1 MLLKSEL
8 LDIEDLILLVL
19 QDAAG
24 IAGPTLPPDLFRLR
38 KLCEKARNNWTTRI
52 FSTAKDHV
60 INRYVLF
67 HQAGITQLS
76 DHVDRVNTV
85 GQPAGSKSLFIQEI
99 LAELEQ
105 LLLFLRQRC
114 YRFFDIDY
122 HVSAYAVRQEKLAI
136 AASLDRIAASATRV
150 AAPELLSL
158 LCADVE
164 EYLADG
170 QASGLSYRRVAK
182 INGLLTLVLNEL
194 NRGDATTTGR
204 LVRILFQ
211 RNLNSHRFAN
221 WLRRHYES
229 LAGEGENRIM
239 QEADALLD
247 IYVNPDDRF
256 IRHLPSIDEQILPWL
271 RLQVTDAATDPLSA
285 YPGTD
290 EQMRLVLS
298 VPQFAMF
305 VRVFHKN
312 GCFPEQN
319 AAAIMRFF
327 IRHFTSKKQGRIS
340 IKSFN
345 HAFYSKDQLT
355 AAIVLDYLQRMVA
368 YVHKVYFPK

>member
-8 LDIEDLILLVL
+8 LDIEDLILLAL

-38 KLCEKARNNWTTRI
+38 NLCEKARNNWTTRI
-52 FSTAKDHV
+52 FSAAKDHV
-60 INRYVLF
+60 ISRYVLF

-76 DHVDRVNTV
+76 DRVDRAN
-85 GQPAGSKSLFIQEI
+85 PALPAAGKSLFIQEI

-105 LLLFLRQRC
+105 LLQFLRQRC
-114 YRFFDIDY
+114 YRFFDLDY
-122 HVSAYAVRQEKLAI
+122 HVSAYTVRQEKLVI
-136 AASLDRIAASATRV
+136 AAYLDQIAASATRG

-164 EYLADG
+164 DYLADG
-170 QASGLSYRRVAK
+170 QVSGLSYRRLAK
-182 INGLLTLVLNEL
+182 IDGLLTLVLDEL
-194 NRGDATTTGR
+194 NRGDAATTER
-204 LVRILFQ
+204 LVRILFK

-221 WLRRHYES
+221 WLRSHYQNR
-229 LAGEGENRIM
+229 AGEPENRIAR
-239 QEADALLD
+239 EADALFD
-247 IYVNPDDRF
+247 ICVNPDDRF
-256 IRHLPSIDEQILPWL
+256 IRELPSIDEQILPWL
-271 RLQVTDAATDPLSA
+271 RLQVTDVTTDPLAA

-355 AAIVLDYLQRMVA
+355 AAVVLDYLQRMVA

>member
-8 LDIEDLILLVL
+8 LDIEDLILLAL

-38 KLCEKARNNWTTRI
+38 NLCEKARNNWTTRI
-52 FSTAKDHV
+52 FSAAKDHV
-60 INRYVLF
+60 ISRYVLF

-76 DHVDRVNTV
+76 DRVDRAN
-85 GQPAGSKSLFIQEI
+85 PALPAAGKSLFIQEM

-105 LLLFLRQRC
+105 LIQFLRERC
-114 YRFFDIDY
+114 YRFFDLDY
-122 HVSAYAVRQEKLAI
+122 RVSAYTVRQEKLVI
-136 AASLDRIAASATRV
+136 AAYLDQIAASATRG

-164 EYLADG
+164 DYLADG
-170 QASGLSYRRVAK
+170 QVSGLSYRRLAK
-182 INGLLTLVLNEL
+182 IDGLLTLVLDEL
-194 NRGDATTTGR
+194 NRGDAATTER
-204 LVRILFQ
+204 LVLILFK

-221 WLRRHYES
+221 WLRRHYQNR
-229 LAGEGENRIM
+229 AGEPENRIAR
-239 QEADALLD
+239 EADALFD

-256 IRHLPSIDEQILPWL
+256 IRELPSIDEQILPWL
-271 RLQVTDAATDPLSA
+271 RLQVTDAATDPLAA

-345 HAFYSKDQLT
+345 HAFYSKDQFT
-355 AAIVLDYLQRMVA
+355 AAVVLDYLQRMVA